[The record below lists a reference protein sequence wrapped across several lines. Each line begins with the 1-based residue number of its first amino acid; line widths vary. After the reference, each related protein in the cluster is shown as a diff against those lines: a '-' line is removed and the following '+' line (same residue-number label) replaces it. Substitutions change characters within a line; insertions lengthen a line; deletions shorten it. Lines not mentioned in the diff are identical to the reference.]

1 MPGSVLTL
9 ACLPDCGPV
18 SSSGS
23 HSYSAWS
30 CSDCGAGEPAA
41 PGGGGEGEGGEGNAE
56 KEGEGGGADGGLPG
70 EGGLPGAEE
79 GGAEAG
85 EAAGGQG
92 EVRTCCSVLY
102 NTILYNNT
110 SAVMYFTILHIFCAL
125 EKKYIFFILDKK
137 QSPTADK

>member
-1 MPGSVLTL
+1 MAHTPCLAQSSDWP
-9 ACLPDCGPV
+9 ACLTAALLAPLA
-18 SSSGS
+18 
-23 HSYSAWS
+23 HSVWS

-41 PGGGGEGEGGEGNAE
+41 PGGGGEGEGGEGDAE
-56 KEGEGGGADGGLPG
+56 EEGEGGGADGGLPG

-102 NTILYNNT
+102 NTLLYNTT
-110 SAVMYFTILHIFCAL
+110 SAVMYFTILQIFCAL
-125 EKKYIFFILDKK
+125 EKKYIFYIGQEAK
-137 QSPTADK
+137 PNG